1 MNARERQREEEGEKV
16 GREREGKG
24 RRWEGRGKER
34 KWDGG
39 RERERVHVLKI
50 K

>member
-16 GREREGKG
+16 GREREGEKVG
-24 RRWEGRGKER
+24 WGK
-34 KWDGG
+34 

>member
-1 MNARERQREEEGEKV
+1 MNARERQREEGEKV
-16 GREREGKG
+16 GREREGEKVG
-24 RRWEGRGKER
+24 WGK
-34 KWDGG
+34 

>member
-24 RRWEGRGKER
+24 EGGKGE
-34 KWDGG
+34 GG
-39 RERERVHVLKI
+39 RESGMGEERERVHVLKI